1 MQYAYIVI
9 YVQKLVDS
17 RMGRTAS
24 HAVTKIQ
31 QNNNTT
37 TTTVWLAVIGRK
49 GYLNQARW
57 KMLFH
62 CLEES
67 KPRPLALDHV
77 SITAYTPSLNPTWT
91 EWLIYQILTVKKSFQ
106 LLNTMN
112 AVLRSRCRSYWG
124 ARSRHTI
131 NLRCAKCYR
140 QFRVA

>member
-17 RMGRTAS
+17 RLGRTAS

-37 TTTVWLAVIGRK
+37 TTMTGCYWTEG
-49 GYLNQARW
+49 
-57 KMLFH
+57 LFKSSSVENVVH

-91 EWLIYQILTVKKSFQ
+91 E
-106 LLNTMN
+106 
-112 AVLRSRCRSYWG
+112 
-124 ARSRHTI
+124 
-131 NLRCAKCYR
+131 
-140 QFRVA
+140 